1 MFSWW
6 MSQDEDSTL
15 TRNDIDCL
23 SKVDINSKL
32 SAPDLV
38 EILYHGKGTASM
50 LALSA
55 LKEKFEWEMNSLE
68 EMNYPQGVDE

>member
-6 MSQDEDSTL
+6 MYQDEDSTL
-15 TRNDIDCL
+15 TQNDIDRL
-23 SKVDINSKL
+23 SVADINSKL
-32 SAPDLV
+32 SCPDLV
-38 EILYHGKGTASM
+38 EIMYHGKGDASM

-68 EMNYPQGVDE
+68 GMNYPQGDDE